1 MNDFPLKGFFP
12 ASIDLSVRSRAPHHL
27 APMLLISLLPGVR
40 TLSMSDTEQERVTGR
55 DYPALDETKRTGI
68 VDDRVSR
75 KQVLLRRTANAKEL
89 DVEAVGQ
96 AKVRCI
102 VRTGGVDGC
111 CSVVQLKTGERH
123 TLSEADELQ
132 LLVTGPPATNGA
144 APKLKLAAHWRLQTP
159 TIADAPAGPTNSAA
173 SHHGSSAA
181 SPRHDELGTVSVGGS
196 GTSPEPAQAAA
207 VPCHPPPSDAASSSD
222 AAPSA
227 ASFASSS
234 AAAEWTTAGAA
245 DASSGAADA
254 STGAADAS
262 TGAADASL
270 AASSLETTALSTAL
284 RAPSSETAA
293 AAMPTAAS
301 CAAAAS
307 REVLRARLKA
317 SDDH

>member
-1 MNDFPLKGFFP
+1 VNGFPLRVFP
-12 ASIDLSVRSRAPHHL
+12 ASIDRSVRSRAPHVV
-27 APMLLISLLPGVR
+27 PMLLISLLPGVR

-75 KQVLLRRTANAKEL
+75 KQVLLRRTTNAKEL

-159 TIADAPAGPTNSAA
+159 TIADAPAGPTSSAA

-245 DASSGAADA
+245 DAS
-254 STGAADAS
+254 TGAADAS

-270 AASSLETTALSTAL
+270 AASSSETTALSTAL

-317 SDDH
+317 SDDL

>member
-1 MNDFPLKGFFP
+1 MNGFPLRVFP
-12 ASIDLSVRSRAPHHL
+12 ASMTEASEAAHHM
-27 APMLLISLLPGVR
+27 MLLISLLPGVR

-75 KQVLLRRTANAKEL
+75 KQVLLRRTANSKEL

-245 DASSGAADA
+245 DAS
-254 STGAADAS
+254 TGAADAS

-293 AAMPTAAS
+293 AAMPAAAS

>member
-1 MNDFPLKGFFP
+1 MKTF
-12 ASIDLSVRSRAPHHL
+12 
-27 APMLLISLLPGVR
+27 LISLLPGVR

-254 STGAADAS
+254 S
-262 TGAADASL
+262 L

-284 RAPSSETAA
+284 RVPSSETAA

-317 SDDH
+317 SDDL

>member
-1 MNDFPLKGFFP
+1 MKTF
-12 ASIDLSVRSRAPHHL
+12 
-27 APMLLISLLPGVR
+27 LISMLPGVR

-245 DASSGAADA
+245 DAS
-254 STGAADAS
+254 

-293 AAMPTAAS
+293 AAMPAAAS

>member
-1 MNDFPLKGFFP
+1 
-12 ASIDLSVRSRAPHHL
+12 
-27 APMLLISLLPGVR
+27 MLLISLLPGVR

-196 GTSPEPAQAAA
+196 RTSREPAQAAA

-222 AAPSA
+222 AAPST

-234 AAAEWTTAGAA
+234 AAAEWTTA
-245 DASSGAADA
+245 GAADA

-293 AAMPTAAS
+293 AAMPAAAS

-307 REVLRARLKA
+307 REVLRAQLKA
-317 SDDH
+317 SDAR

>member
-1 MNDFPLKGFFP
+1 
-12 ASIDLSVRSRAPHHL
+12 
-27 APMLLISLLPGVR
+27 MLLISLLPGVR

-173 SHHGSSAA
+173 SHHGSYAA

-262 TGAADASL
+262 TGAADASTGAADASL
-270 AASSLETTALSTAL
+270 AASSSETAALSTAL

>member
-1 MNDFPLKGFFP
+1 MNICERFSPSRVFP
-12 ASIDLSVRSRAPHHL
+12 ATMTEASEAAHH
-27 APMLLISLLPGVR
+27 MLLISLLPGVR

-75 KQVLLRRTANAKEL
+75 KQVLLRRTTNAKEL

-254 STGAADAS
+254 S
-262 TGAADASL
+262 L
-270 AASSLETTALSTAL
+270 AASSSETAALSTAL

-293 AAMPTAAS
+293 AAMPAAAS

-317 SDDH
+317 SDDL

>member
-1 MNDFPLKGFFP
+1 MTE
-12 ASIDLSVRSRAPHHL
+12 ASEAAHH
-27 APMLLISLLPGVR
+27 MLLISLLPGVR

-75 KQVLLRRTANAKEL
+75 KQVLLRRTTNAKEL

-254 STGAADAS
+254 S
-262 TGAADASL
+262 L
-270 AASSLETTALSTAL
+270 AASSSETAALSTAL

-293 AAMPTAAS
+293 AAMPAAAS

-317 SDDH
+317 SDDL